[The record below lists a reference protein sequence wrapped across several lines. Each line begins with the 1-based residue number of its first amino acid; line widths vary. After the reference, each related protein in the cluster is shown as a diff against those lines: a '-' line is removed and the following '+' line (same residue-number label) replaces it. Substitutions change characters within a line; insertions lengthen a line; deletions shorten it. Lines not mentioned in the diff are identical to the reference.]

1 MLKYIKSRLH
11 RRFSIIF
18 LLVLILA
25 AAGGIGQH
33 VYMSSNQ
40 QNLENESRQW
50 RDTQNVLADLEFY
63 TQQIIIAGRG
73 YLAFGDESEMEEIE
87 RNLSAARTQLEEY
100 RSLSKADTDLAAQTA
115 EFLDDYENDW
125 LPQLTEAVE
134 SGSTTIENRERIS
147 SQVGALVN
155 SLSSGHDQAEAERMS
170 VNDQYFEV
178 NENSHLA
185 YLLYLIAILIVLGAI
200 VWLLLRKVTG
210 PLWEMKDAAAR
221 VGSGEEIS
229 ISDNHRSDEIG
240 ELSRSFNVMAAS
252 IQQNQNAIMDQN
264 EELVIQQNELQE
276 QQEYLRTL
284 NELNETF
291 SGSMGKQALMEQL
304 LSKMYTLFHFEKG
317 MVAAVEP
324 SWQAAWY
331 GVSEKE
337 KQYFE
342 DHSAGSPLA
351 LIADTK
357 QIHVIERKARDGEGG
372 LGTNES
378 LVYEMYLPV
387 FSSKKEMIGAAVFA
401 RTGQNFSEQER
412 ETMRGILR
420 QASISFSRI
429 LLFEETEEERFL
441 YQRII
446 DSVDEGI
453 QYINENGTLEHA
465 NHWTW
470 SMIDAWAQ
478 NDTQALPFAE
488 WTSEWIKQIDEECRE
503 HVESYFKAFIGGEEV
518 PDYSIEYK
526 ITTESAVNVYEL
538 YGRTVQME
546 SEEKGT
552 IFVHRNRTKEF
563 ELDQM
568 KSDLVSTVSHEL
580 RTPLSSIL
588 GFAELLL
595 VKDLKPARQKKYIE
609 TIHREG
615 ERLTSLINDF
625 LDLQRMESGR
635 QEYGMEEIDISSL
648 MLEVVDTFEPNQ
660 PDHTFVVKDRLQY
673 GRVYA
678 DKGKIVQGV
687 TNIIGNA
694 VKFSPEGGEVKIEL
708 ANDQNMVRV
717 KISDEGLGIPE
728 KELPRL
734 FGKFHRINDE
744 DRRKIRGTGLG
755 LAVTKQI
762 VEDHKGRIEVDS
774 IEGQGSSFCLFLPIS
789 GVEFDIEELPEESD
803 LHSVLILEDDR
814 SLGMLLSEELRHAKY
829 EVVHYFN
836 PYKALDALKRGL
848 RPEVFVVDLMLGEEM
863 DGWGFIEQLKSFRHT
878 EDVPIIIS
886 SALHEDKERMARM
899 DVRHYLTKPYP
910 PNSLSQ
916 QVRRIIE
923 QTDNQGEV
931 YVPSFKEV

>member
-1 MLKYIKSRLH
+1 
-11 RRFSIIF
+11 
-18 LLVLILA
+18 
-25 AAGGIGQH
+25 
-33 VYMSSNQ
+33 
-40 QNLENESRQW
+40 
-50 RDTQNVLADLEFY
+50 
-63 TQQIIIAGRG
+63 
-73 YLAFGDESEMEEIE
+73 
-87 RNLSAARTQLEEY
+87 
-100 RSLSKADTDLAAQTA
+100 
-115 EFLDDYENDW
+115 
-125 LPQLTEAVE
+125 
-134 SGSTTIENRERIS
+134 
-147 SQVGALVN
+147 
-155 SLSSGHDQAEAERMS
+155 
-170 VNDQYFEV
+170 
-178 NENSHLA
+178 
-185 YLLYLIAILIVLGAI
+185 
-200 VWLLLRKVTG
+200 
-210 PLWEMKDAAAR
+210 
-221 VGSGEEIS
+221 
-229 ISDNHRSDEIG
+229 
-240 ELSRSFNVMAAS
+240 
-252 IQQNQNAIMDQN
+252 
-264 EELVIQQNELQE
+264 
-276 QQEYLRTL
+276 
-284 NELNETF
+284 
-291 SGSMGKQALMEQL
+291 
-304 LSKMYTLFHFEKG
+304 
-317 MVAAVEP
+317 
-324 SWQAAWY
+324 
-331 GVSEKE
+331 
-337 KQYFE
+337 
-342 DHSAGSPLA
+342 
-351 LIADTK
+351 
-357 QIHVIERKARDGEGG
+357 
-372 LGTNES
+372 
-378 LVYEMYLPV
+378 
-387 FSSKKEMIGAAVFA
+387 
-401 RTGQNFSEQER
+401 
-412 ETMRGILR
+412 
-420 QASISFSRI
+420 
-429 LLFEETEEERFL
+429 
-441 YQRII
+441 
-446 DSVDEGI
+446 
-453 QYINENGTLEHA
+453 
-465 NHWTW
+465 
-470 SMIDAWAQ
+470 
-478 NDTQALPFAE
+478 
-488 WTSEWIKQIDEECRE
+488 
-503 HVESYFKAFIGGEEV
+503 
-518 PDYSIEYK
+518 
-526 ITTESAVNVYEL
+526 
-538 YGRTVQME
+538 
-546 SEEKGT
+546 
-552 IFVHRNRTKEF
+552 
-563 ELDQM
+563 
-568 KSDLVSTVSHEL
+568 
-580 RTPLSSIL
+580 
-588 GFAELLL
+588 
-595 VKDLKPARQKKYIE
+595 
-609 TIHREG
+609 
-615 ERLTSLINDF
+615 
-625 LDLQRMESGR
+625 MESGR

>member
-1 MLKYIKSRLH
+1 MRNYIKSRLH

-18 LLVLILA
+18 LLVLVLA

-33 VYMSSNQ
+33 IYMSANQ
-40 QNLENESRQW
+40 QGLQNESRQW
-50 RDTQNVLADLEFY
+50 RETQNVLADLEFY

-73 YLAFGDESEMEEIE
+73 YLAFGDGSELDDTE
-87 RNLSAARTQLEEY
+87 RNLSAARAQLEEY
-100 RSLSKADTDLAAQTA
+100 RSLGKADTDLVAQTE
-115 EFLDDYENDW
+115 EFLNDYKNEW

-134 SGSTTIENRERIS
+134 AGSTTIENREQIS
-147 SQVGALVN
+147 SQAGALIN
-155 SLSSGHDQAEAERMS
+155 SLSSGHDQAEAARMN
-170 VNDQYFEV
+170 VNDRYFEL
-178 NENSHLA
+178 NENSNLA
-185 YLLYLIAILIVLGAI
+185 YLLYLIGMLSALGVI
-200 VWLLLRKVTG
+200 VWLLLRKTTG
-210 PLWEMKDAAAR
+210 PLWEMKNAAAK
-221 VGSGEEIS
+221 VGSGEEIA

-240 ELSRSFNVMAAS
+240 ELSRSFNAMASS
-252 IQQNQNAIMDQN
+252 IQQNQNAIMDRN
-264 EELVIQQNELQE
+264 EELVVQQNELQE

-291 SGSMGKQALMEQL
+291 SGSMGKQVLMEQL
-304 LSKMYTLFHFEKG
+304 LAKMYDLFHFDKG
-317 MVAAVEP
+317 MVAALEP

-331 GVSEKE
+331 GMSEEE
-337 KQYFE
+337 KQHFE
-342 DHSAGSPLA
+342 THSADSPFA
-351 LIADTK
+351 LIENTK
-357 QIHVIERKARDGEGG
+357 KAHVIERKSYGGEEG
-372 LGTNES
+372 LSTKETT
-378 LVYEMYLPV
+378 VYEMYLPV
-387 FSSKKEMIGAAVFA
+387 FSSKQEMIGAAVFT
-401 RTGQNFSEQER
+401 RTGKNFSGRER
-412 ETMRGILR
+412 ETMQGILR
-420 QASISFSRI
+420 QASISFGRI
-429 LLFEETEEERFL
+429 LLFEKTEKERFL

-453 QYINENGTLEHA
+453 QYIDESGTLEHA

-470 SMIDAWAQ
+470 SMIGAGAQ
-478 NDTQALPFAE
+478 NEAQALPFGE
-488 WTSEWIKQIDEECRE
+488 WTSEWLKQIDEDCRE
-503 HVESYFKAFIGGEEV
+503 KVENYFQAFIDNGTG
-518 PDYSIEYK
+518 PDFSIEYK
-526 ITTESAVNVYEL
+526 ITTDSSVHVYEL
-538 YGRTVQME
+538 YGRNVQME

-615 ERLTSLINDF
+615 GRLTSLINDF
-625 LDLQRMESGR
+625 LDLQRMEAGR
-635 QEYGMEEIDISSL
+635 QEYEMEEVDLSSL

-660 PDHTFVVKDRLQY
+660 PEHTFVVKDRLQY
-673 GRVYA
+673 GRIHA

-708 ANDQNMVRV
+708 ANEQNMVRV

-728 KELPRL
+728 KELPHL
-734 FGKFHRINDE
+734 FSKFHRINDE

-762 VEDHKGRIEVDS
+762 VEDHKGRIEVAS
-774 IEGQGSSFCLFLPIS
+774 TEGEGSSFCLFFPLA
-789 GVEFDIEELPEESD
+789 GVEFDMEELPEGSE

-814 SLGMLLSEELRHAKY
+814 SLGMLLSEELRHARY

-836 PYKALDALKRGL
+836 PYKALEALKRGL

-863 DGWGFIEQLKSFRHT
+863 DGWKFIERLKSFRHT
-878 EDVPIIIS
+878 EDVPIIVS

-923 QTDNQGEV
+923 QTDNHGEV
-931 YVPSFKEV
+931 YVPDFNEV